1 MWVGRAWAR
10 SRGFDELPFTTIS
23 LNKNYAGR
31 LHRDSGNFG
40 PSIGLAIGPFTGG
53 KLRYWAEDSHKG
65 MRGSQVEDARAEPS
79 VALNIKQGVVF
90 DSNCAHEVEPFE
102 GERYSLIFFTLKKY
116 ERASSSVKRRMVKM
130 GVDWPTA
137 KVLKRL
143 SANVAGLPR
152 SSKKDA

>member
-1 MWVGRAWAR
+1 MA
-10 SRGFDELPFTTIS
+10 ELGA
-23 LNKNYAGR
+23 NKWRFFCKQKIKHFSEEAVM
-31 LHRDSGNFG
+31 
-40 PSIGLAIGPFTGG
+40 
-53 KLRYWAEDSHKG
+53 KLRKDPQMSFGIKELRVLQGA
-65 MRGSQVEDARAEPS
+65 GSQVEDARAEPS
-79 VALNIKQGVVF
+79 VALNIKKDVVF